1 MYTTTINQNGMI
13 LINKTVREALGLK
26 LGDKVTVTFDEKSAR
41 VERKM
46 SDEEFMDG
54 ISKIQAKYGD
64 KSNSG
69 LSAEEAVRILRDGKA
84 KKANDYYEEKF
95 A

>member
-13 LINKTVREALGLK
+13 LINKAVREALGLK

-46 SDEEFMDG
+46 SDEEFIKKLDDMKSARTKNRIKELAGKTADELFDMAMQ
-54 ISKIQAKYGD
+54 KATKGD
-64 KSNSG
+64 TN
-69 LSAEEAVRILRDGKA
+69 V
-84 KKANDYYEEKF
+84 
-95 A
+95 

>member
-13 LINKTVREALGLK
+13 LINKAVREALGLK
-26 LGDKVTVTFDEKSAR
+26 LGDKVTVTFDTQSAR

-64 KSNSG
+64 KSSND
-69 LSAEEAVRILRDGKA
+69 LSADEAVRVFREGKA
-84 KKANDYYEEKF
+84 KKTNNYYKEKF

>member
-13 LINKTVREALGLK
+13 LINKAVREALGLK

-64 KSNSG
+64 KSNSD

>member
-13 LINKTVREALGLK
+13 LINKAVREALGLK

-46 SDEEFMDG
+46 SDEEFIKKLDDMKSARTKNRIKELAGKTANELFDMAMQ
-54 ISKIQAKYGD
+54 KTTKGD
-64 KSNSG
+64 TN
-69 LSAEEAVRILRDGKA
+69 V
-84 KKANDYYEEKF
+84 
-95 A
+95 

>member
-13 LINKTVREALGLK
+13 LINKAVREALGLK

-46 SDEEFMDG
+46 SDEEFIKKLDG
-54 ISKIQAKYGD
+54 MKSARTKNRIKELAGKTANELFDMAMQKTTKGD
-64 KSNSG
+64 TN
-69 LSAEEAVRILRDGKA
+69 VRLD
-84 KKANDYYEEKF
+84 
-95 A
+95 

>member
-13 LINKTVREALGLK
+13 LINKAVREALGLK

-46 SDEEFMDG
+46 SDEEFIKKLDDMKSARTKNRIKELAGKTTDELFDMAMQ
-54 ISKIQAKYGD
+54 KATKGD
-64 KSNSG
+64 TN
-69 LSAEEAVRILRDGKA
+69 V
-84 KKANDYYEEKF
+84 
-95 A
+95 

>member
-13 LINKTVREALGLK
+13 LISKAVREALGLK

-64 KSNSG
+64 KSSNS

-84 KKANDYYEEKF
+84 KKAKDYYKEKF
-95 A
+95 V

>member
-13 LINKTVREALGLK
+13 LINKAVREALGLK
-26 LGDKVTVTFDEKSAR
+26 LGDKVTVTFDTQSAR

-46 SDEEFMDG
+46 NDEEFMDG

-64 KSNSG
+64 KSSNG
-69 LSAEEAVRILRDGKA
+69 LSADEAVRVFREGKA
-84 KKANDYYEEKF
+84 KKTNNYYKEKF